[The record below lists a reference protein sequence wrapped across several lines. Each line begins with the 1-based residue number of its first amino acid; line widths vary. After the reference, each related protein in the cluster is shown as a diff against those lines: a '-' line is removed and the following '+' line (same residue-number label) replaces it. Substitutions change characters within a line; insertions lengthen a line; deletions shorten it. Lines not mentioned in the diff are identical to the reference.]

1 MVQNSKLIIAD
12 FSNVETKDDKAKK
25 DSKKDSKKES
35 KKSDTITNDD
45 DGIKSSDTNTRE
57 EPIHRNKEESDT
69 EMAELPLQKD
79 DNNIKD
85 DGNDAA
91 ASKQKDTRRKSRMS
105 SLQQLKSL
113 EQEGIMRA
121 YTDTD
126 KWHKVRYQTGF
137 WKRQF
142 SRSGTATGS
151 KSDPLG
157 LVLARVHFILQ
168 HPDQLPEYHVLHANC
183 ECVAVWCKT
192 GHWSTLQGSSFLE
205 LTAAGQLKQSATIA
219 ATAAGSTAT
228 VTVPAAGIWGSWFGF
243 QTTSTVSW
251 LSLHPMAIPGLAC
264 YAAVTVGVPAMV
276 YASAHKQWKET
287 TERLSNA
294 FWESATDNPEVFAE
308 CLTHWSEK
316 E

>member
-1 MVQNSKLIIAD
+1 MDQSESELLHDVSIRMTTTNESETAELSNEGEAKVEAKLEQQQEDNVDANPSCCSLPETVDEEELESPELQIGDHVYQWRSILGIPYMFQHHGIVMDVLKDENEKPTKLIIAD

-113 EQEGIMRA
+113 
-121 YTDTD
+121 
-126 KWHKVRYQTGF
+126 
-137 WKRQF
+137 
-142 SRSGTATGS
+142 
-151 KSDPLG
+151 
-157 LVLARVHFILQ
+157 
-168 HPDQLPEYHVLHANC
+168 
-183 ECVAVWCKT
+183 
-192 GHWSTLQGSSFLE
+192 
-205 LTAAGQLKQSATIA
+205 
-219 ATAAGSTAT
+219 
-228 VTVPAAGIWGSWFGF
+228 
-243 QTTSTVSW
+243 
-251 LSLHPMAIPGLAC
+251 
-264 YAAVTVGVPAMV
+264 
-276 YASAHKQWKET
+276 
-287 TERLSNA
+287 
-294 FWESATDNPEVFAE
+294 
-308 CLTHWSEK
+308 
-316 E
+316 